1 MNWKDLLFPRYNA
14 SDNVIRLPFK
24 GRQVAHRQYN
34 YEGLSITPNAGI
46 LLRHTETTTADN
58 AIVHDTDIVGP
69 ATASTDKQKELTK
82 WDMEELKQRR
92 LDPDKAAVVK
102 PYWALGQ
109 TPAECVAMVRHLPGG
124 SRGLGLRRMQ
134 DYFAAFQGALPRQLG
149 EG

>member
-1 MNWKDLLFPRYNA
+1 MRLKDLLWPSYKA
-14 SDNVIRLPFK
+14 GDNVIKLPTTY
-24 GRQVAHRQYN
+24 RQPANRQYN

-46 LLRHTETTTADN
+46 LLRHTETTTTDN
-58 AIVHDTDIVGP
+58 ALVHDTEIVGP
-69 ATASTDKQKELTK
+69 ATAQTDKLKELTK
-82 WDMEELKQRR
+82 WDMDELKQRR